1 MIKAVVFDV
10 GETLVDETREYGTW
24 ADWLGIPR
32 HTFVSLF
39 GAVIASGKDYR
50 DTFQVFRPG
59 FDLTAEREARAAA
72 GQPEWFGEDDLYPDV
87 RSALSKLRA
96 SGVWVGIAGNQT
108 VRAGDLLRGL
118 DLPTDFIATSDDWGV
133 QKPDTLF
140 FEKVFEA
147 SPANDPSEIVYV
159 GDRIDNDLRPAKA
172 VGLKTVHV
180 QRGPWGWIF
189 RESPELDQV
198 ADWRVKS
205 LVEIPDLIQGQSE

>member
-1 MIKAVVFDV
+1 M
-10 GETLVDETREYGTW
+10 
-24 ADWLGIPR
+24 
-32 HTFVSLF
+32 
-39 GAVIASGKDYR
+39 
-50 DTFQVFRPG
+50 FQPG

-108 VRAGDLLRGL
+108 VRAGGLLHGL

-205 LVEIPDLIQGQSE
+205 LVEIPDLIQRQSA